1 MTDNFKIYNTKEV
14 RIGDIDAF
22 CEQDSGVSAYTMDEY
37 QFNAL
42 KRTNIGELKPNYDRV
57 KTILGELSVKREFET
72 IIQNKNCFCSELSF
86 QIPFLLIVKIHRR
99 NRQRYTTRTR
109 HDE

>member
-1 MTDNFKIYNTKEV
+1 
-14 RIGDIDAF
+14 
-22 CEQDSGVSAYTMDEY
+22 MDEY

-72 IIQNKNCFCSELSF
+72 IIQNKNNIYKNVNYKNIEKDITVIS
-86 QIPFLLIVKIHRR
+86 VW
-99 NRQRYTTRTR
+99 
-109 HDE
+109 